1 VKSAMVIGI
10 TGQDGGYLAELL
22 LERNYRV
29 IGVTWRAEE
38 EARESLPSAI
48 AARVELAMWDMLDGT
63 AIERVL
69 HDYRP
74 AEVFNCAAFSS
85 GSGMFDD
92 PVKIGLVN
100 GIAVTRILEGI
111 RAVDAEIRFCQASSS
126 EVFAEA
132 SESPQN
138 EHTPRAPRSPY
149 GAAKCYADDMVRCY
163 RTHFG
168 LFACSAILFNHE
180 SPRRGSAFVTRKIA
194 REVARISLGVGSEL
208 PLGNLSAARDWGFA
222 GDSVRAMWLM
232 LQADSADDFVIATGE
247 SHTVRDF
254 CELAF
259 RHVGLDYN
267 DHVREDPAEFRPA
280 EPRRLVG
287 DSRKARREL
296 NWQPTVSFE
305 GLVALMV
312 DAELQGQ
319 RRS

>member
-1 VKSAMVIGI
+1 VIIGI
-10 TGQDGGYLAELL
+10 TGQDGSYLAELL

-38 EARESLPSAI
+38 DARKSLPSAI
-48 AARVELAMWDMLDGT
+48 AARVELTTWGMLDGLT
-63 AIERVL
+63 IEQILR
-69 HDYRP
+69 DCRP

-92 PVKIGLVN
+92 AVKIGLVN
-100 GIAVTRILEGI
+100 GIAVTRILESI
-111 RAVDAEIRFCQASSS
+111 RTVDAQIRFCQSSSS

-138 EHTPRAPRSPY
+138 EGTPRAPRSPY
-149 GAAKCYADDMVRCY
+149 GAAKCYADDMIRCY
-163 RTHFG
+163 RTHYG

-194 REVARISLGVGSEL
+194 REVARISLGLGSEL
-208 PLGNLSAARDWGFA
+208 RLGNLSAARDWGFA
-222 GDSVRAMWLM
+222 GDTVRALWLM
-232 LQADSADDFVIATGE
+232 LQADAADDFVVATGE

-267 DHVREDPAEFRPA
+267 DYVRTDPAEYRPA

-287 DSRKARREL
+287 DSSKARRQL

-305 GLVALMV
+305 GLVAMMV
-312 DAELQGQ
+312 DSELQAH